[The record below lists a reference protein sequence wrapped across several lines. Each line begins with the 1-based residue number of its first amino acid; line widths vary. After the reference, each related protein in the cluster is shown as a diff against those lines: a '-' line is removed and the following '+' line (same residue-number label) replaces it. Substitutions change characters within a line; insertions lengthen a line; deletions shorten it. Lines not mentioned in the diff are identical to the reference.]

1 MDWQGRRMMAPGGM
15 RAPPNMM
22 PQMAPPGTP
31 SGGGMI
37 VNDLSQR
44 VHDLDQRLTLTEH
57 ANRAAL
63 DEVYGLRVG
72 IQINI
77 DFRLKEG

>member
-1 MDWQGRRMMAPGGM
+1 MNKIKILKYFFYFKQKVQALDLKKTRSKKGPQG
-15 RAPPNMM
+15 
-22 PQMAPPGTP
+22 
-31 SGGGMI
+31 GGGMI

-72 IQINI
+72 DLAQTTV
-77 DFRLKEG
+77 E

>member
-1 MDWQGRRMMAPGGM
+1 
-15 RAPPNMM
+15 
-22 PQMAPPGTP
+22 
-31 SGGGMI
+31 MI

-72 IQINI
+72 DSIETGKRNN
-77 DFRLKEG
+77 F

>member
-1 MDWQGRRMMAPGGM
+1 MGVKIFKIDNLNQSQTNSIKKGPQG
-15 RAPPNMM
+15 
-22 PQMAPPGTP
+22 
-31 SGGGMI
+31 GGGMI

-72 IQINI
+72 DSIEIG
-77 DFRLKEG
+77 KK